1 MVGGTSAAGGVSS
14 YANTQRGAVTMS
26 GTGSFL
32 WGDWTLVAYG
42 CYRTG
47 TGTRVLC
54 DFDASKQNG
63 VQANV
68 NQMWQGLNL
77 VDGSGRVVQRHSA
90 FFLGDDGSQFETG
103 YVSTTPIRMFIEYD
117 DVSPSVASAT
127 LVQGQNRVQGV
138 AIQAIDP
145 NAPPGSVP
153 ARAAAQD
160 PAQARAAAPAAA
172 GGAMDKAQQ
181 GMNGVNNQISNVN
194 DKKQMPRVCGTSL
207 GAQCKLPANRSC
219 FRRISGSLVK
229 IATRPAGFF
238 AAFAAVL

>member
-1 MVGGTSAAGGVSS
+1 M
-14 YANTQRGAVTMS
+14 
-26 GTGSFL
+26 
-32 WGDWTLVAYG
+32 
-42 CYRTG
+42 
-47 TGTRVLC
+47 
-54 DFDASKQNG
+54 
-63 VQANV
+63 
-68 NQMWQGLNL
+68 
-77 VDGSGRVVQRHSA
+77 QRHSA

-160 PAQARAAAPAAA
+160 PAQAQAAAPAAA

-194 DKKQMPRVCGTSL
+194 DKKQKAKGLWDQLRGTMQTPS
-207 GAQCKLPANRSC
+207 K
-219 FRRISGSLVK
+219 
-229 IATRPAGFF
+229 
-238 AAFAAVL
+238 

>member
-1 MVGGTSAAGGVSS
+1 MP
-14 YANTQRGAVTMS
+14 

-47 TGTRVLC
+47 TRTRVLC

-103 YVSTTPIRMFIEYD
+103 SVSTTPIRMFIE
-117 DVSPSVASAT
+117 VRRRLTQRGQRHSCARTEPGAGAS
-127 LVQGQNRVQGV
+127 QSRP
-138 AIQAIDP
+138 IDP

-160 PAQARAAAPAAA
+160 PAQAQAAAPAAA

-181 GMNGVNNQISNVN
+181 GMNGVNNQISSVN
-194 DKKQMPRVCGTSL
+194 DKKQKAKGLWDQLRGTMQTPS
-207 GAQCKLPANRSC
+207 K
-219 FRRISGSLVK
+219 
-229 IATRPAGFF
+229 
-238 AAFAAVL
+238 